1 MFFEKSLRLS
11 IKKKTYIKRL
21 ALNDDIKQRW
31 ASSRILLLG
40 GSAGAFKL
48 LFRLV
53 KLLPPNLNKTVII
66 VIHRKK
72 NFLSEIEKLFAENSR
87 MALREISD
95 KDTILTNTIYI
106 APANYHTLV
115 EKDGF
120 FSLDVS
126 DAVWYSK
133 PSIDV
138 TFESVAEVYK
148 DSVTAVL
155 FSGAN
160 QDGAEGLLKL
170 RQMGALTI
178 AQDPQDAEMA
188 EMPQAAINMGAAGYV
203 LRTSEIFELFGDGTL
218 Y

>member
-1 MFFEKSLRLS
+1 
-11 IKKKTYIKRL
+11 L
-21 ALNDDIKQRW
+21 ALDDQIRQRW
-31 ASSRILLLG
+31 AKSRVLLLG
-40 GSAGAFKL
+40 GSAGSFKL

-53 KLLPPNLNKTVII
+53 KLLPADLNKTVII
-66 VIHRKK
+66 IIHRKK
-72 NFLSEIEKLFAENSR
+72 NFFSEIEKLFAENSR
-87 MALREISD
+87 MLLREISD
-95 KDTILTNTIYI
+95 KEPIMSGTIYI

-115 EKDGF
+115 ENEGF

-170 RQMGALTI
+170 RQKGALTI
-178 AQDPQDAEMA
+178 AQHPDDAEMA
-188 EMPQAAINMGAAGYV
+188 EMPQAAIDIHAAEYI
-203 LRTSEIFELFGDGTL
+203 LKATEIFELLEDTN
-218 Y
+218 